1 MKMRFFAALSVFG
14 SLLLSG
20 LPAPAQTYPAR
31 PIKFVVPFAAGG
43 ATDALARIV
52 GTHAS
57 KTLGQPVVVEN
68 LAGGNGI
75 IAAQNVA
82 HAQPNGYTV
91 LISTNTTHGA
101 NQSLL
106 KNVPYDAIKDF
117 EPVTKLGTITL
128 ALIAN
133 LTVPAKSVQELIAY
147 AKANPDKLTFG
158 WGSSSSRIAGE
169 MLRSLA
175 GITLSDVP
183 YRSNPQAITDLLG
196 GQISLVFADISTT
209 LPQVRNG
216 KANGLAVSTAKRSK
230 LASEL
235 PTMIEA
241 GVPNFDLA
249 AWFAAFV
256 PAKTPRPVIDKLH
269 EALVAAVSD
278 MATQDKLLAAGIEPE
293 SSTPDELRI
302 FVQSEITKWAEIVKA
317 AGIEAE

>member
-1 MKMRFFAALSVFG
+1 MKMRFLTALSVFG
-14 SLLLSG
+14 GLLLSG
-20 LPAPAQTYPAR
+20 LPAHPQTYPSR
-31 PIKFVVPFAAGG
+31 PIKFVVPFAAGS

-52 GTHAS
+52 GVHAS
-57 KTLGQPVVVEN
+57 NTLRQPVVVEN
-68 LAGGNGI
+68 MAGGNGI

-82 HAQPNGYTV
+82 HAQPNGHMV

-128 ALIAN
+128 ALIASPS
-133 LTVPAKSVQELIAY
+133 VPAKSVQELIAY

-216 KANGLAVSTAKRSK
+216 KVAGLAVSTAKRSK
-230 LASEL
+230 LAPDL

-241 GVPNFDLA
+241 GVPSFDLA

-278 MATQDKLLAAGIEPE
+278 KSTQDKLLAAGIEPE
-293 SSTPDELRI
+293 SSTPDELRV
-302 FVQSEITKWAEIVKA
+302 FVQSEIKKWAEIVKT
-317 AGIEAE
+317 AGIEPE